1 MFGFIPRALLTLG
14 FVWVMFPHQPDLG
27 LGRPTTIATMISD
40 TSAKACASNCAA
52 LGAMIGTATSI
63 ENSRDALFENIARVR
78 SNLRANGTQ
87 IGALSRNGAL

>member
-27 LGRPTTIATMISD
+27 FGRPTTIATAISD

-52 LGAMIGTATSI
+52 LGAAIGTVASI
-63 ENSRDALFENIARVR
+63 ENSHNALLDTIARVR
-78 SNLRANGTQ
+78 SDLRANGTQ
-87 IGALSRNGAL
+87 IGALSRNGAP